1 MNTVGPMFL
10 EQEKQ
15 KAIVAATAA
24 AVPVTAP
31 SGIVTLAT

>member
-1 MNTVGPMFL
+1 MYL

-24 AVPVTAP
+24 VVPGTAP